1 METILLVDDD
11 NVNHIFARRIL
22 RGHVDLVSAFS
33 GEEALSL
40 MRREP
45 FDLVLMDIV
54 MPGKN
59 GLQVYREMLA
69 DEVLKDTPL
78 IFITAKEDDALE
90 AECRATG
97 ATGYV
102 RKPFSPE
109 DLLQKVSDALSANG
123 TA

>member
-1 METILLVDDD
+1 MQTILLVDDD

-22 RGHVDLVSAFS
+22 RDQYDLVSAYS

-40 MRREP
+40 MRGEP

-59 GLQVYREMLA
+59 GLEVYREMRA
-69 DEVLKDTPL
+69 DAELKDTPL

-90 AECRATG
+90 AECRAEG
-97 ATGYV
+97 ATEYV

-109 DLLQKVSDALSANG
+109 DLVQKVSDALSANG